1 MSAVAASSLFMA
13 MPAFAARSA
22 PVAQAVI
29 PGVTM
34 PEDTP
39 WPGGT
44 IAINVDGSDTVRGIW
59 RVTETIPVTTGGE
72 PLVLRL
78 PEWLP
83 GHHQPSQTLPDL
95 ADLRFTV
102 DGKPLAWH
110 RDPLDVF
117 SFHVDVPAG
126 ARVVTASFVETSPVQ
141 RSEGQVLKTA
151 ELMNLEWPAM
161 TLYPAG
167 HMVRRVRV
175 RPSLTVPAGWA
186 AASALDGMARVGD
199 HITWSET
206 DYDTL
211 VDSPVFAGVNH
222 RDFDLGHGVT
232 LAAFADAPQDLDVA
246 SDAVPAYRALVD
258 EALAAFDSRHFDH
271 YTFLLGLTDKLGHVG
286 LEHHRS
292 SENTMHPRALVD
304 WQTYDWDRSVMPHEI
319 THSWNG
325 KFRRPASLWTPDFH
339 TPMQDDLLWVYEG
352 QTNFWGYVLAA
363 RSGVMSP
370 DMVRGKIASDAGHY
384 IDWPGRGW
392 RSLGDTADDP
402 IIIQSRKRPFES
414 IARGEEYYGEGM
426 LVWIEADQIIRAG
439 THGGRSLDDFARDFF
454 GMRDGDWGEVT
465 YDRGD
470 VIAALNAVYP
480 YDWTNFFAT
489 RIDLP
494 DQPVPLGGIER
505 GGYTLAWRDTPNPY
519 DRAVMEHDHTL
530 DLTHSLGISLDRDG
544 RVLSCRW
551 DSPAFTAGIMAGSRI
566 LAVNGVNYDP
576 ELTRAAITA
585 ALQNTAV
592 PAGSNTAP
600 ISFVVQRD
608 DTVSTIAV
616 PYHAGLRWPWLIR
629 KAKDGAHAGLDATF
643 APRRG
648 VAR

>member
-1 MSAVAASSLFMA
+1 MEFLT
-13 MPAFAARSA
+13 PAFEQHAIAGLL
-22 PVAQAVI
+22 VGLLVGLV
-29 PGVTM
+29 GVGGGSLM
-34 PEDTP
+34 TP
-39 WPGGT
+39 L
-44 IAINVDGSDTVRGIW
+44 
-59 RVTETIPVTTGGE
+59 
-72 PLVLRL
+72 LVLMFKVN
-78 PEWLP
+78 P
-83 GHHQPSQTLPDL
+83 QTAVGTDL
-95 ADLRFTV
+95 LYAAATKIAGSLVHNQRSTV
-102 DGKPLAWH
+102 DWPIVRRLAMG
-110 RDPLDVF
+110 
-117 SFHVDVPAG
+117 SVPA
-126 ARVVTASFVETSPVQ
+126 AF
-141 RSEGQVLKTA
+141 
-151 ELMNLEWPAM
+151 
-161 TLYPAG
+161 
-167 HMVRRVRV
+167 
-175 RPSLTVPAGWA
+175 
-186 AASALDGMARVGD
+186 
-199 HITWSET
+199 
-206 DYDTL
+206 
-211 VDSPVFAGVNH
+211 
-222 RDFDLGHGVT
+222 VT
-232 LAAFADAPQDLDVA
+232 LAALDHYGKVGKSA
-246 SDAVPAYRALVD
+246 EHGILI
-258 EALAAFDSRHFDH
+258 ALAVMLAG
-271 YTFLLGLTDKLGHVG
+271 GLTVVWRQD
-286 LEHHRS
+286 
-292 SENTMHPRALVD
+292 RA
-304 WQTYDWDRSVMPHEI
+304 
-319 THSWNG
+319 
-325 KFRRPASLWTPDFH
+325 
-339 TPMQDDLLWVYEG
+339 
-352 QTNFWGYVLAA
+352 
-363 RSGVMSP
+363 
-370 DMVRGKIASDAGHY
+370 
-384 IDWPGRGW
+384 RGW

-480 YDWTNFFAT
+480 SDWTNFFAT

-629 KAKDGAHAGLDATF
+629 KAQDGAHAGRDATC